1 MAKTIFS
8 RRVATIATISSH
20 ALGTAGASAAPTSM
34 LELPKQ
40 GVIAAADL
48 NMCITIYAIWFDE
61 RLSKEEM
68 LDLLLDVGMATVA
81 SGVIIYGGVKVTEG
95 LLAEAMNLLGPLGWA
110 VSAVITGTVTCTVGF
125 TFWAWCERAPRW
137 LAPATA

>member
-1 MAKTIFS
+1 MTKSIFS
-8 RRVATIATISSH
+8 RRVATMAAISGH

-48 NMCITIYAIWFDE
+48 NMCVAIYAIWFDQ

-68 LDLLLDVGMATVA
+68 IDLLLDAGMASMA
-81 SGVIIYGGVKVTEG
+81 GGLIIYGGVKITEG
-95 LLAEAMNLLGPLGWA
+95 LLAEAMNLIGPLGWA
-110 VSAVITGTVTCTVGF
+110 VSAVITGTVTSTVGF

-137 LAPATA
+137 LAPAIA

>member
-1 MAKTIFS
+1 MTKSIFS
-8 RRVATIATISSH
+8 RRVATMAAISGH

-48 NMCITIYAIWFDE
+48 NMCIAIYAIWFDQ

-68 LDLLLDVGMATVA
+68 LDLLLDAGMATMA
-81 SGVIIYGGVKVTEG
+81 SGLIIYGGVKVTEG

-110 VSAVITGTVTCTVGF
+110 VSAVITGSVTCTVGF

-137 LAPATA
+137 LVPSIA